1 PKLAQIAWAADE
13 GALTWIL
20 LEKLQKK
27 ENFVVLF
34 GKQDP
39 KENTSGDRKITV
51 YERIA
56 QEMFPEEYKD
66 HSKTLGARVKGKTED
81 LCKVYKEKAAR
92 LRVTGGGVGAPEDAG
107 AGGGHEYL
115 DYYIPGDGPH
125 HDTPAV
131 AVNLWQQLNTEFPYF
146 SELH

>member
-1 PKLAQIAWAADE
+1 MSGCKNLPKLAQITWATDE

-39 KENTSGDRKITV
+39 KENTSGDRKMTV

-66 HSKTLGARVKGKTED
+66 HSMIIL
-81 LCKVYKEKAAR
+81 LI
-92 LRVTGGGVGAPEDAG
+92 LSPEMVM
-107 AGGGHEYL
+107 EQ
-115 DYYIPGDGPH
+115 ISDGRSLA
-125 HDTPAV
+125 T
-131 AVNLWQQLNTEFPYF
+131 
-146 SELH
+146 